1 VAALPTSTEYE
12 LLIRDLT
19 SRISAKAGVNTT
31 RLEHNVRLQGRAT
44 TNQIDVL
51 WDFTDAAGQDQ
62 RVILEARSYART
74 IEQGKLHAFRS
85 VVDDVQDHS
94 RSVKGVMVTTV
105 GYQRGAKTIA
115 DTYGLLILELR
126 PPLPQDLKDRL
137 IQIDIQMV
145 VQHVS
150 VTEVDCKAVEI
161 HEPAVEGIS
170 YAVEH
175 MTLVP
180 RPGEP
185 GEPRR
190 LLDVLTAGELGE
202 LGSPRAPHPV
212 QRTFDPPVE
221 LWMGEQRIALL
232 QAVEAMVGELPGRPA
247 TITIGGVESLAYM
260 LRDALTNARVWFAA
274 DGRVWATD

>member
-51 WDFTDAAGQDQ
+51 WDFTD
-62 RVILEARSYART
+62 
-74 IEQGKLHAFRS
+74 EQGKLHAFRS

-137 IQIDIQMV
+137 NQIDIQMV

-260 LRDALTNARVWFAA
+260 LRDTLTNARVWFAA